1 MPPIITIGPYSFPL
15 TLGYSSR
22 EFEVGPTELAALDRL
37 RSEKVRKKAFRRL
50 EQLRFK
56 TGRKTLT
63 EGELKL
69 LTDEVAEL
77 DRTIRIEA
85 GAERAEG
92 ARSVLG
98 DGAASSPLAEGAF
111 DAELDR
117 LVDLRIAAE
126 ETARGIA
133 LSPSQREAAREALRA
148 EPLLRDQARS
158 RVEVALAEREKIMRE
173 LF

>member
-85 GAERAEG
+85 GVERAEG
-92 ARSVLG
+92 ARSTLG
-98 DGAASSPLAEGAF
+98 DEGTSPLAEGAF

-126 ETARGIA
+126 EAARGIT
-133 LSPSQREAAREALRA
+133 LSPSQREAAKEALRA
-148 EPLLRDQARS
+148 EPLLRDQARA